1 MSKIQGTSLY
11 LECNGGIS
19 GDMTVA
25 ALLDLGADAE
35 VLQKVLESI
44 PAKGFRTE
52 ISRVKKAGIDCS
64 DFRVILDEACEN
76 HDHDME
82 YLHGHEAGQAHSH
95 NHHEHHHGHSHEH
108 FHEHNDEHSHEH
120 GHAHEHEHTHEH
132 AQGHLHRGIK
142 EITDILNQTEMSPQ
156 SRETALRI
164 FDILAEA
171 EAKAHAVPKEQVH
184 FHEVGAI
191 DSIVDIVAAAVCLDN
206 LSVKEV
212 IITELCEGKGTVR
225 CQHGILPVPVPATAN
240 ILEASG
246 IPLHIM
252 ECNGE
257 FVTPTG
263 AAIAAAI
270 RTSGKLPE
278 RFIIRKTGFGAGKRE
293 YDRPSILRAMLI
305 EEADHE
311 KDEIIKLETNVD
323 DCTGEVL
330 GYTMEKLFEAGAKD
344 VHYTPVY
351 MKKNR
356 PGWQLNVICD
366 KEQVSLMEEII
377 FKHTTTIGI
386 RKIRCNRTVLKR
398 ENRMVDTPFG
408 RVQVKM
414 CHTPDGLRGY
424 PEYESVAAICRE
436 KDLSFSEVYHKIE
449 ECIK

>member
-1 MSKIQGTSLY
+1 M
-11 LECNGGIS
+11 
-19 GDMTVA
+19 
-25 ALLDLGADAE
+25 
-35 VLQKVLESI
+35 
-44 PAKGFRTE
+44 
-52 ISRVKKAGIDCS
+52 
-64 DFRVILDEACEN
+64 
-76 HDHDME
+76 
-82 YLHGHEAGQAHSH
+82 
-95 NHHEHHHGHSHEH
+95 
-108 FHEHNDEHSHEH
+108 
-120 GHAHEHEHTHEH
+120 
-132 AQGHLHRGIK
+132 
-142 EITDILNQTEMSPQ
+142 
-156 SRETALRI
+156 
-164 FDILAEA
+164 
-171 EAKAHAVPKEQVH
+171 
-184 FHEVGAI
+184 
-191 DSIVDIVAAAVCLDN
+191 
-206 LSVKEV
+206 
-212 IITELCEGKGTVR
+212 R

-398 ENRMVDTPFG
+398 ENRIIDTPFG

-424 PEYESVAAICRE
+424 PEYESVAAICRD
-436 KDLSFSEVYHKIE
+436 KDLSFSEVYHRIE